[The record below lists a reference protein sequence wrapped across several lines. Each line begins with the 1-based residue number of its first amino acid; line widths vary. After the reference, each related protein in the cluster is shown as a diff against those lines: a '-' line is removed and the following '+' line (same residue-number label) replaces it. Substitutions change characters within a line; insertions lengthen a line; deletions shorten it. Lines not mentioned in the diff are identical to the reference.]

1 MIAGCF
7 AALGLVGLLIF
18 SNLVR
23 EVARDPKLIIVLV
36 LALGAVYVALSF
48 SGISIS
54 VARVE

>member
-1 MIAGCF
+1 MIVGCF

-18 SNLVR
+18 SNLLR
-23 EVARDPKLIIVLV
+23 EIARDPKLIIVLV
-36 LALGAVYVALSF
+36 FALGAVYFALGM